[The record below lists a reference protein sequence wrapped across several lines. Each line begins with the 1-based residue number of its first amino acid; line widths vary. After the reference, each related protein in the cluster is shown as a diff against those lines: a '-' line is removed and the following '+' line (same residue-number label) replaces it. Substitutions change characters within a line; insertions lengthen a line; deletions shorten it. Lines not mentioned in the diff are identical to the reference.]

1 MQLRL
6 PNSNLVRYQQNLV
19 KSVRY
24 PYDIRTISAAYI
36 PRTSVRDL
44 YGVCTASVRR
54 PYGICTAP
62 VRDPAYIRYL
72 GCTDPF
78 PLLSTQAPALT
89 QHSKKKPSPIYAS
102 IDNRR
107 PRMAVC
113 KSDKPN
119 SNPVGS
125 QMSWAQRPMNSAYRV
140 PHTRVYMP
148 MYKSLS
154 FP

>member
-6 PNSNLVRYQQNLV
+6 PNSNLVRYQPNLV

-44 YGVCTASVRR
+44 YGVRTASVRR
-54 PYGICTAP
+54 PYGICTAS

-78 PLLSTQAPALT
+78 PLAQA
-89 QHSKKKPSPIYAS
+89 
-102 IDNRR
+102 N
-107 PRMAVC
+107 
-113 KSDKPN
+113 
-119 SNPVGS
+119 
-125 QMSWAQRPMNSAYRV
+125 
-140 PHTRVYMP
+140 
-148 MYKSLS
+148 
-154 FP
+154 